1 MTTRRKKSRAIERA
15 GVNAVRAVVEAQN
28 CILQEIDLANDLGND
43 AYLEFV
49 VDEAATGCCIA
60 LQIKSGPSYVSS
72 GGALFLPA
80 DRAHFEYWRSHV
92 LPVAGIVFDPSSGRA
107 GWCDITA
114 HLRDHPD
121 AVKTGPYRIIV
132 PDDGQHAFSAQE
144 FEAFRRHFMA
154 YQHQYSDDSH
164 FGRAL
169 EQFTPFSAPETRIE
183 ALRSL
188 FSFHR
193 NRAAT
198 WCYVASL
205 VRSIENE
212 DVLRLVAVTL
222 SHLPG
227 HGDIYWHSKN
237 QVDEAARLS
246 AVAFMRLTFGRQEV
260 LQFLRLVDDNGFAR
274 GTIGQAVHSLIHLAK
289 NVDDILH
296 SIAFDP
302 SIDDK
307 IRSAAMFLFVF
318 YAQEVSVPRCIEV
331 LEEFRKAFPD
341 SLIDEVFVEMI
352 RVLREHGHAGFY

>member
-1 MTTRRKKSRAIERA
+1 MTTQRKKSRATERA
-15 GVNAVRAVVEAQN
+15 GVNAVRTIVEAQN
-28 CILQEIDLANDLGND
+28 CIFQEIDLGNDLGND

-49 VDEAATGCCIA
+49 VREAATGCCIA
-60 LQIKSGPSYVSS
+60 LQIKSGPSYVGS
-72 GGALFLPA
+72 GGALFIPA
-80 DRAHFEYWRSHV
+80 DRAHFEYWQSHV
-92 LPVAGIVFDPSSGRA
+92 LPVAGLVFDPSSGRA

-121 AVKTGPYRIIV
+121 AIETGPYRISV
-132 PDDGQHAFSAQE
+132 PDDGQHTFSPQTFE
-144 FEAFRRHFMA
+144 FFRRYFMA

-169 EQFTPFSAPETRIE
+169 EQFTPFCPPETRIE
-183 ALRSL
+183 ALHSL

-227 HGDIYWHSKN
+227 HGDIFWHSKN
-237 QVDEAARLS
+237 QVDEAARLA
-246 AVAFMRLTFGRQEV
+246 AVDFMRLTFGRQEIIQ
-260 LQFLRLVDDNGFAR
+260 LLRLVDENGFAR
-274 GTIGQAVHSLIHLAK
+274 GTIGQTVHSLISLAK
-289 NVDDILH
+289 NVDDILR

-302 SIDDK
+302 SINDD
-307 IRSAAMFLFVF
+307 IRSSAMFLFVF
-318 YAQEVSVPRCIEV
+318 YAQEVSVPRCIETI
-331 LEEFRKAFPD
+331 EEFRRSLPD
-341 SLIDEVFVEMI
+341 SFVDEVFVEMI
-352 RVLREHGHAGFY
+352 RVLREHGSAGFY